1 MTINVYNNKS
11 KLIKSFEHSDYL
23 TGIYTDI
30 LIRNPEQTIERM
42 QRNKEYLS
50 CIEWY
55 VMLWKQQYKD
65 SRPIISFIEVFDND
79 KFIARYFVRSE
90 QLVSVCSIE
99 PNRAECTLIRT
110 PIISTKTILN
120 WSAMLWSRKP
130 QMIKL

>member
-30 LIRNPEQTIERM
+30 LIRHPEQTIERI
-42 QRNKEYLS
+42 QLGVEYLS
-50 CIEWY
+50 CIDWY
-55 VMLWKQQYKD
+55 VMLWRQQYKD
-65 SRPIISFIEVFDND
+65 GRPIISFIEVFDKD

-90 QLVSVCSIE
+90 QLVSVCSTE
-99 PNRAECTLIRT
+99 PNRDECTLIRKQ
-110 PIISTKTILN
+110 IISNKPILN